1 MTDISG
7 WSDASYTLQQAL
19 CLHLFHKKLLLPL
32 IIKPPFAMSQNQKK
46 IQFRHE
52 SDTWKRY
59 LQFIQQEN
67 NNLKNRLCQVLQHD
81 TDEQFLERAEYFQS
95 KFIAEDDM
103 VNMLRQDIDELDHLL
118 SKEAHENGSF
128 LKEVQKNLK
137 KMQKDMEIVER
148 QFSKLKSDFN
158 LYLTES
164 L

>member
-1 MTDISG
+1 MITIVMT
-7 WSDASYTLQQAL
+7 
-19 CLHLFHKKLLLPL
+19 HNKK
-32 IIKPPFAMSQNQKK
+32 FT
-46 IQFRHE
+46 QFRHE

-67 NNLKNRLCQVLQHD
+67 NHLKTRLSQVLQHD

-95 KFIAEDDM
+95 KFIAEDDT
-103 VNMLRQDIDELDHLL
+103 VNMLRQDIHELDNML
-118 SKEAHENGSF
+118 SKDIPEDANTV
-128 LKEVQKNLK
+128 KELQKKLK
-137 KMQKDMEIVER
+137 KMHKDMEIVER